1 MPSKQLLSPQWFR
14 PDPCPAP
21 GLGPSLGGSPWLSK
35 KRNQT
40 INKNN
45 SKATGRP
52 SQKTRKE
59 NVRSF
64 TSGTRG
70 YFMPQLPSPSEEK
83 DVLGHCRRQ
92 GLGKLGLLQQIFIGR
107 LLYARHCGIP
117 NYTSSLTVI
126 KKEKHLKN
134 MS

>member
-1 MPSKQLLSPQWFR
+1 MKMPQKQLLSPQWF

-52 SQKTRKE
+52 SQNTRKE

-70 YFMPQLPSPSEEK
+70 YFMVRVRPSRASLSWAGRAA
-83 DVLGHCRRQ
+83 LGIWWAGPRS
-92 GLGKLGLLQQIFIGR
+92 
-107 LLYARHCGIP
+107 A
-117 NYTSSLTVI
+117 
-126 KKEKHLKN
+126 LKPIVTELVT
-134 MS
+134 